1 MNEPV
6 EPTGGSADVPKE
18 SPRAILFQFVVF
30 PLGVVLIGVGVFL
43 LFGRLASEERTI
55 RDYVAEVRNGS
66 RHERWQAAYEL
77 AKSIKRGEAKQSP
90 NLVVDVIQSFHASKD
105 DDPRVRQ
112 YLAIVLGKLGDRRA
126 TPVLL
131 EAAREPEIDTRIYA
145 LLALGMLRDPAAVP
159 QVLASAADQEKDVRK
174 AAIGTLGEIG
184 DRRALPLLVQALE
197 DPAADVRYNAAIAL
211 ARMNDRR
218 AAGVLRQM
226 LDRSQLDRVE
236 NMRPDQKEDAMLA
249 AIAAWSQLMGH
260 EGDAELRALAERDPS
275 MHVRSAAKS
284 ALAQR

>member
-1 MNEPV
+1 MTEPI
-6 EPTGGSADVPKE
+6 EPNASSADVPKE

-55 RDYVAEVRNGS
+55 RDYVSEVRNGS

-90 NLVVDVIQSFHASKD
+90 NLVLDVIRSFHAAKE

-126 TPVLL
+126 TPVLV
-131 EAAREPEIDTRIYA
+131 EAAREPQVETRIYA
-145 LLALGMLRDPAAVP
+145 LLALGMLRDPAAMP
-159 QVLASAADQEKDVRK
+159 QLLASAADPEKDVRK
-174 AAIGTLGEIG
+174 AAIGTLGEMG
-184 DRRALPLLVQALE
+184 DPRALPLLVQALE
-197 DPAADVRYNAAIAL
+197 DPAPDVRYNAAIAL

-226 LDRSQLDRVE
+226 LDRAHYDRVQ
-236 NMRPDQKEDAMLA
+236 NMRPDQKEDAILA
-249 AIAAWSQLMGH
+249 AISAWSQLMGN
-260 EGDAELRALAERDPS
+260 EGDAELRLLAESDPS
-275 MHVRSAAKS
+275 MNVRSAAKT
-284 ALAQR
+284 AIAQR